1 MPQQTIP
8 TLPKDNIFVIC
19 IYMKWQIIYFNQKLK
34 EDVLNLPDGLL
45 ARYLRLTDLMLEFG
59 SNLGLPHTK
68 PIDNGLF
75 ELRVKSKEGIARVF
89 FCTKIGK
96 KIIMLHSFIKKS
108 QKTPKK
114 EIKIAKIRMS
124 EVMKNETF

>member
-1 MPQQTIP
+1 ME
-8 TLPKDNIFVIC
+8 
-19 IYMKWQIIYFNQKLK
+19 WQIIYFNQKLE
-34 EDVLNLPDGLL
+34 EDILNLPDGLL